1 MEGKHTLL
9 LGKLYPPFHPKSV
22 MLEVISREGAE
33 RQDSLSQMANYQF
46 HTDEIL
52 QYDSTC
58 PFTDLFP

>member
-33 RQDSLSQMANYQF
+33 RQDSLSQMANY
-46 HTDEIL
+46 
-52 QYDSTC
+52 
-58 PFTDLFP
+58 